1 MIMMLGVG
9 IGCAFGGSV
18 PSVME
23 AWSDDNAGLILTSSS
38 GTMSSGKRG
47 SFMALSGD
55 ALVEVSIAGMWVL
68 ERGEAFPPFKCIL
81 YS

>member
-1 MIMMLGVG
+1 
-9 IGCAFGGSV
+9 V
-18 PSVME
+18 PSAME
-23 AWSDDNAGLILTSSS
+23 ARPDDDAGLVLASLG

-47 SFMALSGD
+47 SLTALSGD

-68 ERGEAFPPFKCIL
+68 ERGEAFPLFKF